1 VDTTT
6 DSTRPIIVRSPADA
20 AALGTVLG
28 VWAHPDDEVYL
39 SAELMAFAREAGSR
53 VVVVT
58 ATLGEHGTPEP
69 ERLPPH
75 VLREIRADE
84 HRAALAVLGVDEAHV
99 LGYED
104 GTCDAAS
111 EAEAVARI
119 VAIIDEVRPDTIVTF
134 GPDGMTGHPDHRAVS
149 GWTTAA
155 ATNADFAGRLL
166 YATQTESWVERFRD
180 VHDRFEIFGPEGPP
194 STPEDRLAVWVDPTD
209 EVLDRKLHALGAH
222 TSQTSALIDGFG
234 GPLYREWVRD
244 EWFVE
249 PDRDGSAPHETRSRA
264 R

>member
-1 VDTTT
+1 VT
-6 DSTRPIIVRSPADA
+6 DSPGPTIVRSPADA
-20 AALGTVLG
+20 TVLGTVLG
-28 VWAHPDDEVYL
+28 VWAHPDDEAYL
-39 SAELMAFAREAGSR
+39 SAALMAFAVDAGSR
-53 VVVVT
+53 VAVVT

-69 ERLPPH
+69 SRLPPH

-84 HRAALAVLGVDEAHV
+84 HRAALAVLGVHEAHL

-104 GTCDAAS
+104 GTCEAVP

-119 VAIIDEVRPDTIVTF
+119 ATIIDEIRPDTIVTF

-149 GWTTAA
+149 AWATAA
-155 ATNADFAGRLL
+155 ASAAGFAGRLL

-180 VHDRFEIFGPEGPP
+180 VHDRVPIFGPEGPP
-194 STPEDRLAVWVDPTD
+194 STPEDRVALWVDPTD
-209 EVLDRKLHALGAH
+209 EVLDRKVHALGAH
-222 TSQTSALIDGFG
+222 TSQTSGLIDGFG

-249 PDRDGSAPHETRSRA
+249 AGPNGSTPHETGSGPR
-264 R
+264 